1 AQFVLRVLRRINEI
15 AGSSKVR
22 RNPRDSGFGHTRH
35 GSQLRIRAP
44 SIVGLECL
52 QNGKPP
58 RQNTDAGSTTV
69 RVGAVLDLVHV
80 GPVSRKWNYR
90 PPWQDE
96 LAMRRIFK
104 RSKYSLTPDYKR
116 ICLVDPATAL
126 LIARFTSRPG
136 ARPTPLRPADRR
148 HSRWHLRENG

>member
-22 RNPRDSGFGHTRH
+22 RNPRDSGFGHTCH
-35 GSQLRIRAP
+35 GSQLGIRAP

-58 RQNTDAGSTTV
+58 RQNTDTGSTAV
-69 RVGAVLDLVHV
+69 CAEAVLDLVHV
-80 GPVSRKWNYR
+80 GPVSRKRNYR
-90 PPWQDE
+90 PPRQDE

-104 RSKYSLTPDYKR
+104 RNKPS
-116 ICLVDPATAL
+116 
-126 LIARFTSRPG
+126 
-136 ARPTPLRPADRR
+136 PTPV
-148 HSRWHLRENG
+148 